1 MVDPRQPGPI
11 VVLGSVNMDLITTTG
26 RLPEAGETLL
36 GRAFRTVPGGKGSNQ
51 AIAAAKA
58 GGDVQIV
65 GAVGEDDFGDQL
77 REALISGGVS
87 VELLRTVH
95 GPSGIA
101 AITVDDAAENTIVV
115 VPGANG
121 AVTDLRSADVL
132 AIRNA
137 GLLVCQLEIPLAVVD
152 SAVGAASAAG
162 IPVLLNA
169 SPARELPAALL
180 AGVTV
185 LVVNE
190 GEAAAIGSDSV
201 ARVPHVVTTLGAA
214 GARYQGPDGGYQ
226 VAAPKVDAVD
236 TTGAGDAFAGALAVA
251 WTNGA
256 DPRTALQWACAAGA
270 LATTSPGAS
279 SSAPTAA
286 DIRALTAATYST

>member
-1 MVDPRQPGPI
+1 MVDPRQPRQI

-36 GRAFRTVPGGKGSNQ
+36 GQGFSTVPGGKGSNQ
-51 AIAAAKA
+51 AIAAARA
-58 GGDVQIV
+58 GGTVQFI
-65 GAVGEDDFGDQL
+65 GAVGQDDFGDQL
-77 REALISGGVS
+77 RKALISSGVS
-87 VELLRTVH
+87 VELLRSVH
-95 GPSGIA
+95 GPSGVA

-121 AVTDLRSADVL
+121 AITDLRSADL
-132 AIRNA
+132 RAIRNA
-137 GLLVCQLEIPLAVVD
+137 DLLVCQLEIPLSLVV
-152 SAVGAASAAG
+152 SAVEAASVAG
-162 IPVLLNA
+162 VSVLLNA

-190 GEAAAIGSDSV
+190 GEAAAIGHVRV

-214 GARYQGPDGGYQ
+214 GARYRGPDGWYQ

-251 WTNGA
+251 WTSGA

-270 LATTSPGAS
+270 LATTNPGAS
-279 SSAPTAA
+279 SSSPVAA
-286 DIRALTAATYST
+286 DITALAAATYST